1 MGRCYRPVLYARLR
15 SPWGRLSVRVPN
27 SEGKFNEYLEDEKM
41 VRHLDIDQLAI
52 NTIRTLAIDAIQKAN
67 SGHPGTPIDAAPTA
81 YTLWQRFLRYDP
93 GDPQWINRDRFVL
106 SGGHASMLLYS
117 LIHLAGIRAANP
129 SYEKGR
135 REAVTLDD
143 IKTFRQ
149 GGSRCPGHPE
159 YGWTSGVETTT
170 GPLGQGV
177 ATSVGMAMAGRWLAA
192 TYNRPGYDLF
202 DFNVYAL
209 CGDGDLME
217 GVACEAASLAGH
229 LRLSNLCWIY
239 DRNRITLA
247 DPIEVT
253 FTEDV
258 ATRFLSY
265 GWKVTRVTDPND
277 PELLVRAYQDFLNT
291 TDTPTLI
298 IVHSHIGYGAPHKQD
313 TQAAHGE
320 PLGEGEARLTKEF
333 FGFSPDAF
341 FVVPDAVRGHFA
353 ANLGK
358 RGAHLRKEWFK
369 LFEGYRAQYPDL
381 ADQIERIQRRD
392 LPDGWDKG
400 LPTFPPDAKGLA
412 TRVVSGKVLNAVAEH
427 VPWLVGG
434 DADLYPSTKT
444 KLTFEFAGEFEPPEK
459 GGDYRGRNFH
469 FGLREHAMGA
479 AMNGMALTG
488 LRAFDATFLIF
499 SDYARPSIRLASL
512 MDLPVIHIYTHD
524 SISVG
529 EDGPTHQPIEQ
540 IASLR
545 AMPGMILIRPADA
558 NEMVEAYR
566 VIMSLKDRPA
576 ALICTRQALPIVD
589 RSKFAAASGLA
600 KGAYVLADP
609 PDGQP
614 ELILIGTGSEV
625 SLCIT
630 AWEQL
635 TAEGIKVRV
644 VSMPSWELFDGQNAE
659 YRASVL
665 PPAVTARVSVEEA
678 SSLGWDRYVGN
689 QGLVLGMKTFGMSAP
704 LKVVTEHFGFV
715 AEHVVA
721 AAKEVLG
728 RAGW

>member
-1 MGRCYRPVLYARLR
+1 MSGGKNGTSLR
-15 SPWGRLSVRVPN
+15 YGSDSNQHHPYLS
-27 SEGKFNEYLEDEKM
+27 
-41 VRHLDIDQLAI
+41 
-52 NTIRTLAIDAIQKAN
+52 IDAIQKAN

-93 GDPQWINRDRFVL
+93 EDPQWINRDRFVL

-117 LIHLAGIRAANP
+117 LIHLAGIKAANP
-129 SYEKGR
+129 SYEEVGR
-135 REAVTLDD
+135 DAVTLDD

-149 GGSRCPGHPE
+149 EGSRCPGHPE
-159 YGWTSGVETTT
+159 YGWTSGVETTS

-217 GVACEAASLAGH
+217 GVASEAASLAGH

-258 ATRFLSY
+258 AARFLSY
-265 GWKVTRVTDPND
+265 GWKVALVNDPND
-277 PELLVRAYQDFLNT
+277 PELLSRAYAEFLSNT
-291 TDTPTLI
+291 GAPTLI

-320 PLGEGEARLTKEF
+320 PLGEEEARLTKEF

-341 FVVPDAVRGHFA
+341 FVVPDGVREHFA
-353 ANLGK
+353 ANMGA
-358 RGAHLRKEWFK
+358 RGADLRKEWLK
-369 LFEGYRAQYPDL
+369 LFEDYRARYPDL
-381 ADQIERIQRRD
+381 ADHIERIRRRD
-392 LPDGWDKG
+392 LPKDWDKG
-400 LPTFPPDAKGLA
+400 LPTFSPDPKGVS
-412 TRVVSGKVLNAVAEH
+412 TRIVSGKVLNAVAER

-434 DADLYPSTKT
+434 DADVYPSTKT
-444 KLTFEFAGEFEPPEK
+444 RLTFEFAGEFEPPGK

-469 FGLREHAMGA
+469 YGLREHAMTA
-479 AMNGMALTG
+479 ATNGLALTG
-488 LRAFDATFLIF
+488 LRAFCSTFLIF

-512 MDLPVIHIYTHD
+512 MDLPVILIYSHD
-524 SISVG
+524 SIAVG

-545 AMPGMILIRPADA
+545 AIPGMIVIRPADA

-566 VIMSLKDRPA
+566 VVMSLKDRPA
-576 ALICTRQALPIVD
+576 ALICTRQDLPVID
-589 RSKFAAASGLA
+589 RAKYAAAGGLA
-600 KGAYVLADP
+600 RGAYVLADP
-609 PDGQP
+609 PAGRP
-614 ELILIGTGSEV
+614 ELILLGTGSEV
-625 SLCIT
+625 SLCL
-630 AWEQL
+630 AAYEKL
-635 TAEGIKVRV
+635 TAEGIKARV
-644 VSMPSWELFDGQNAE
+644 VSMPSWELFDEQSRD
-659 YRASVL
+659 YQDQVI
-665 PPAVTARVSVEEA
+665 PPEITARVSVEEA
-678 SSLGWDRYVGN
+678 SPIGWARYVGRR
-689 QGLVLGMKTFGMSAP
+689 GIVLGMRTFGMSAP
-704 LKVVTEHFGFV
+704 IKMVAEHFGFV
-715 AEHVVA
+715 PEHVVA
-721 AAKEVLG
+721 AAKEVLS
-728 RAGW
+728 RTD